1 VGLIT
6 WEVPSH
12 QSRGHDD
19 SLCEA
24 LCGYDE
30 SEGSARRMAHRGW
43 GWIGQGHCDT
53 IRIIK

>member
-12 QSRGHDD
+12 QPRGHDD

-30 SEGSARRMAHRGW
+30 SEGSARRMAHMGW